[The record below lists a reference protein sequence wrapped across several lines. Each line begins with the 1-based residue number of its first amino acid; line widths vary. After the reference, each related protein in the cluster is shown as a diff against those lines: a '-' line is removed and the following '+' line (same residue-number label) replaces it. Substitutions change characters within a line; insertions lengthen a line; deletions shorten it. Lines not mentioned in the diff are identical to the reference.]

1 MKMHTIP
8 IKKVSVMSLLMAVI
22 LVVSIFTGAISMAAA
37 TTGQSGS
44 FVITNPYVN
53 VDWTAYGQY
62 KADFHSHSTNSDGS
76 NTVEQMV
83 EEHYAKGF
91 DIFAVTDHSVLTPNW
106 DKAEKGAINTERK
119 AEIEA
124 GIGRDGKGM
133 IDVDNCNEQSAT
145 DHINSFFADYND
157 IVGGTRTMASTIAAV
172 EALGGITH
180 INHAGR
186 YTGGAV
192 GGTNGVA
199 ASNNPANIKKYVDL
213 FMAYP
218 SLVGMEIVN
227 KQDDESRSDKIL
239 WDNILTQTMPNG
251 RFVWGFANDDTHSV
265 GATGFAWNVML
276 MPELT
281 QSQTRVA
288 METGAFYAVSRIDRR
303 EGINALNLTLVT
315 PSITNIVVEGNIIT
329 LTGADYDVIEWISGV
344 DVATGMVNVIATG
357 ASIDV
362 SNYADAIE
370 NNYVRAQLKSQN
382 GIAYTQPFGV
392 NGSVSVAVS
401 LSGALDVVVGNDATY
416 AVSVG
421 GVSKL
426 ATVTLQ
432 FEVDGAYFSGKSFT
446 GLNGFDV
453 LGDVAWTR
461 DSNGVWTGRVTLVNF
476 NGGVSSAG
484 ALDIFEMVFSSNS
497 TLLGTTDVRLVDAVL
512 SGYDNADVAVYIDSL
527 IANGLV
533 QTSIGQYFSKYD
545 VNHDGVVDQLDL
557 TVAQLFFMAKEGDAN
572 WNVAKV
578 ADVNGD
584 GRVDIE
590 DLILILKNI
599 AWYTPNLFLF
609 SS

>member
-1 MKMHTIP
+1 MKIHTTT
-8 IKKVSVMSLLMAVI
+8 IKKVSVMSTLLAVI
-22 LVVSIFTGAISMAAA
+22 LVVSMFTGAISMATAA
-37 TTGQSGS
+37 TTGQSGN
-44 FVITNPYVN
+44 FVITSPYAN
-53 VDWTAYGQY
+53 VDWNTYGQY

-76 NTVEQMV
+76 NTVAQMV
-83 EEHYAKGF
+83 EDHYAKGF
-91 DIFAVTDHSVLTPNW
+91 DIFTVTDHSVLTENW
-106 DKAEKGAINTERK
+106 DKAAKGAITTERK

-124 GIGRDGKGM
+124 GVGRDGKGM
-133 IDVDNCNEQSAT
+133 IDIDNCDEQSAT
-145 DHINSFFADYND
+145 DHINSFFANYND
-157 IVGGTRTMASTIAAV
+157 VTGGTRTMASTIAAV

-186 YTGGAV
+186 YTGGAA
-192 GGTNGVA
+192 GGANGAA
-199 ASNNPANIKKYVDL
+199 ASNNPATIKKYVDL

-281 QSQTRVA
+281 QSQTRTA

-303 EGINALNLTLVT
+303 EGINALNLALTT
-315 PSITNIVVEGNIIT
+315 PSITNIVVEGNTIT
-329 LTGADYDVIEWISGV
+329 ITGADYDVIEWISGV
-344 DVATGMVNVIATG
+344 DATTGMVNVIATG

-362 SNYADAIE
+362 SNYADVIE

-392 NGSVSVAVS
+392 TGPVSAVVT
-401 LSGALDVVVGNDATY
+401 LSGVTNVVVGNDATY
-416 AVSVG
+416 TVSVG
-421 GVSKL
+421 DVSKL

-453 LGDVAWTR
+453 LGDVEWIQAG
-461 DSNGVWTGRVTLVNF
+461 NGVWTGRVTLVSF
-476 NGGVSSAG
+476 GGVSSIG

-497 TLLGTTDVRLVDAVL
+497 KLLGTTDVKLVNAVL
-512 SGYDNADVAVYIDSL
+512 SGYDGADVAVYIDSL

-533 QTSIGQYFSKYD
+533 QTSIGQYFSRYD
-545 VNHDGVVDQLDL
+545 VNRDGVVDQLDL
-557 TVAQLFFMAKEGDAN
+557 TTAQLFFMAKEGDAN
-572 WNVAKV
+572 WNTAKA

-599 AWYTPNLFLF
+599 TW
-609 SS
+609 